1 MEDATQL
8 GPGNGIKP
16 SQAQPSAFDVMALDN
31 LSNGLAKVAASLQG
45 VDADAEL
52 EFRPQVIDA
61 VMQFSRSRY
70 ELGRVLFQYREKW
83 KADGAWLKACKVIAC
98 ALKVSTRTLHRVIED
113 FVRTSPLPANVLEV
127 FESEGLDPAA
137 KRNEAL
143 VARVLEMLSWTD
155 DAPGKKELTL
165 AQAKEAVKLAKAF
178 VDPRKHHPRLTEE
191 ERQVFELRE
200 HIRKGLQGVPPKQ
213 QMSVLRQA
221 LNEAAFLVLRMTTS
235 FNLEVRPC
243 CGTVTIDGQK
253 RNAQHGRAA

>member
-98 ALKVSTRTLHRVIED
+98 ALKVSTRTQMCIRD
-113 FVRTSPLPANVLEV
+113 RASASP
-127 FESEGLDPAA
+127 
-137 KRNEAL
+137 
-143 VARVLEMLSWTD
+143 
-155 DAPGKKELTL
+155 
-165 AQAKEAVKLAKAF
+165 
-178 VDPRKHHPRLTEE
+178 
-191 ERQVFELRE
+191 
-200 HIRKGLQGVPPKQ
+200 
-213 QMSVLRQA
+213 
-221 LNEAAFLVLRMTTS
+221 
-235 FNLEVRPC
+235 
-243 CGTVTIDGQK
+243 
-253 RNAQHGRAA
+253 